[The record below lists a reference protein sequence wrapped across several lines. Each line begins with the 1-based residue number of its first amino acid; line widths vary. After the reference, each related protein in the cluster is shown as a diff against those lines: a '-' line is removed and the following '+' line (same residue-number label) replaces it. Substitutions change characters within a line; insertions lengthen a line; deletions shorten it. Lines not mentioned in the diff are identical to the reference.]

1 MITRLEIDGFKS
13 FEDFKLDFQPFSAI
27 VGPNAS
33 GKSNLFDALKF
44 LSLLA
49 QYDVHSAMQLMRGEP
64 EELFRVTPVREYQR
78 ITFSV
83 EVLLPKE
90 GYDPFGTRF
99 QINAQRLRYELE
111 LSIKTDAYDQPT
123 GIYVAR
129 EECRHIPKKDDGI
142 DFIERGRLSYS
153 SRRNPFM
160 DMAREGKVPVIQIR
174 QDGPTESGTSKRG
187 RPLKLA
193 AGEATRTALST
204 INTAEFPHLFALRE
218 VLSEISFLE
227 INPSEARKPNDRFEE
242 KKLRPD
248 ASNLASVLAHIKEET
263 GTKDRP
269 EGAIADI
276 SLDLASL
283 INSVKRV
290 KVDSGPHVR
299 EYSFSVVTNDDLEFS
314 SRLIS
319 DGTLRLLALL
329 TILDD
334 PFRTGILCFEE
345 PENGVHEGRIED
357 LVELLREATSIY
369 EPEFH
374 PFQIIINTHSP
385 AVLQALN
392 EREIIA
398 ADLVSTVDR
407 KKRVAVHRTRMRTG
421 LSDGELDIDPERI
434 LTRSEINR
442 LLKRKEGQA

>member
-1 MITRLEIDGFKS
+1 MITRIEIDGFKS
-13 FEDFKLDFQPFSAI
+13 FENFSLNLRPFSAI

-49 QYDVHSAMQLMRGEP
+49 QTDVHSAMQSMRGEP
-64 EELFRVTPVREYQR
+64 EELFRITTVREHTR
-78 ITFSV
+78 MKFAV
-83 EVLLPKE
+83 EVLLPRF
-90 GYDPFGTRF
+90 GFDPFGARF
-99 QINAQRLRYELE
+99 EINAQRLRYELA
-111 LSIKTDAYDQPT
+111 LTMRFDAQRVPT
-123 GIYVAR
+123 GIVV
-129 EECRHIPKKDDGI
+129 EEESCRHIAKKDDYIG
-142 DFIERGRLSYS
+142 FINKSLVSYS

-160 DMAREGKVPVIQIR
+160 EMSREGKVPVIQIR
-174 QDGPTESGTSKRG
+174 QDGPTETGASKRG

-242 KKLRPD
+242 KKLRAD
-248 ASNLASVLAHIKEET
+248 ASNLASVLAHIKDET
-263 GTKDRP
+263 GTLDRP

-276 SLDLASL
+276 SVDLSSL
-283 INSVKRV
+283 ISTVKRV
-290 KVDSGPHVR
+290 KVHSGSNVR
-299 EYSFSVVTNDDLEFS
+299 EYSFSIETEDGLEFS

-334 PFRTGILCFEE
+334 PFRSGILCFEE
-345 PENGVHEGRIED
+345 PDNGVHEGRIND
-357 LVELLREATSIY
+357 LINILRESTLEY
-369 EPEFH
+369 EMGES

-385 AVLQALN
+385 AVLTSLLPK
-392 EREIIA
+392 EIIA
-398 ADLVSTVDR
+398 ADLVSSSNPKDGR
-407 KKRVAVHRTRMRTG
+407 SVHRTRMRIG
-421 LSDGELDIDPERI
+421 VEEDSLDLEPGSMLTRAEIGRI
-434 LTRSEINR
+434 L
-442 LLKRKEGQA
+442 KKKQGQA